1 LALLAG
7 LAQAQTRQVCLVDQ
21 AGLNTP
27 ALGSFD
33 KEFQTLVGPRG
44 VELAES
50 ECQPDAIRL
59 SLYPRA
65 QGHDADVLGAARLE
79 QSKLEQSKIAPRLE
93 IYLDRVVAMMPESRC
108 WNVVGRALARVAAH
122 EVAHFIGQDP
132 RHAEAG
138 LLRAQFSG
146 SQLASEDS
154 HPFRWLPAEH

>member
-1 LALLAG
+1 LQLALLAG
-7 LAQAQTRQVCLVDQ
+7 VAQAQNRQVCLDDH

-27 ALGSFD
+27 ALGSFYR
-33 KEFQTLVGPRG
+33 EFQTLVGPRG

-50 ECQPDAIRL
+50 GCEPDAIRL
-59 SLYPRA
+59 SLYSKA
-65 QGHDADVLGAARLE
+65 QGHGADVLGAAR
-79 QSKLEQSKIAPRLE
+79 LEQSKIAPRLE
-93 IYLDRVVAMMPESRC
+93 IYLDRVVAMMPETRC

-122 EVAHFIGQDP
+122 EVAHFVGQDP